1 MKVLRSV
8 GILLVS
14 VVSLPWLQIAGSI
27 TRILLSFLFSSE
39 TGVSW
44 RMVKR
49 EIDEENDCTKQTF
62 ISTNVNLPL

>member
-8 GILLVS
+8 GILLIS

-27 TRILLSFLFSSE
+27 TRILLSFLFFFLSE
-39 TGVSW
+39 TGISW

-62 ISTNVNLPL
+62 ISL